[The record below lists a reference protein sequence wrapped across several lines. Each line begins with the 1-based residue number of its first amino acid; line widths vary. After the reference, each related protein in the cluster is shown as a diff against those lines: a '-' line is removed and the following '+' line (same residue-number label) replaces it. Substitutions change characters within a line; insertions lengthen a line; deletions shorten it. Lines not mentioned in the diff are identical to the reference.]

1 MKNVS
6 YWYDNANV
14 LQRLH
19 GLPRKMTSM
28 HNARNVVEFV
38 LHELCQK
45 QCFDIPRAAYFIDNP
60 DYDCM
65 KGIAGYSQQENFDK
79 EDIWSC
85 PLDFTSYMQG
95 AAFNNAVRKF
105 NRHSCHRHNEP
116 IEEVATQI
124 AHELGI
130 NQVGCCIVAM
140 PHDNH
145 GILVYEKIIEDPQDK
160 ECLMNGASLLSFCPI
175 Y

>member
-6 YWYDNANV
+6 YWHDNTNV

-19 GLPRKMTSM
+19 SLPRKMTSM
-28 HNARNVVEFV
+28 HNTRNVAEFV
-38 LHELCQK
+38 LHELCQE
-45 QCFDIPRAAYFIDNP
+45 QCFNIPRAAYFIDNP

-65 KGIAGYSQQENFDK
+65 KGVAGYSQQEDFK
-79 EDIWSC
+79 SGDIWSC
-85 PLDFTSYMQG
+85 PLDFTAHMQS
-95 AAFNNAVRKF
+95 AAFNNAVRQF
-105 NRHSCHRHNEP
+105 NRHSCHKHNESL
-116 IEEVATQI
+116 EDVATHI

-130 NQVGCCIVAM
+130 NDVGCCVVAM

-145 GILVYEKIIEDPQDK
+145 GIFVYEKQIEHPHDK
-160 ECLMNGASLLSFCPI
+160 ECLENGASLLSFCPI